1 MPATSTS
8 PTSAAIRI
16 HRWSHR
22 DRAVSNAD
30 TTGAWHR
37 TGPVPQLREGDA
49 GDRARALVDDPEAV
63 RAVRDVSRASADLD
77 RADDLVRRG
86 VDLHDLAALGSAC
99 PHCTRGVR
107 HARAV
112 VADRH

>member
-1 MPATSTS
+1 MPATRTS
-8 PTSAAIRI
+8 PTSAAIRM

-22 DRAVSNAD
+22 DLAVSNAD
-30 TTGAWHR
+30 MTGAWHR
-37 TGPVPQLREGDA
+37 TGPVSQLRERDA
-49 GDRARALVDDPEAV
+49 GDRARAFVDDPEAV
-63 RAVRDVSRASADLD
+63 RAVRDVSRAIADPN
-77 RADDLVRRG
+77 RADDSGRRG

-99 PHCTRGVR
+99 PHCTRRVR